1 MRMNVW
7 EEDIAVDGRGEFPID
22 AVTPAEAAEI
32 FNAVYD
38 DGRGEFDA
46 EDIEMIVKEGKL
58 LRNDG
63 TFDLMKFNAHIIR
76 SLSHGI

>member
-1 MRMNVW
+1 MRVNVW
-7 EEDIAVDGRGEFPID
+7 EDDFQVEGLGEFPID

-46 EDIEMIVKEGKL
+46 EDIEKIVKEGRL

-63 TFDLMKFNAHIIR
+63 TFDLMAFNAHIIR
-76 SLSHGI
+76 SLGHGV